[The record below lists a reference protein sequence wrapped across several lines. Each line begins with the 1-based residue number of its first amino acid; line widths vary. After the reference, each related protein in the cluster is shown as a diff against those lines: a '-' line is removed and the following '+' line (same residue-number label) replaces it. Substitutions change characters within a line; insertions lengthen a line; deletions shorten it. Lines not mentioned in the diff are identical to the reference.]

1 MTMKIDLA
9 QALPRRDLHDYCLLL
24 DVDGTLLD
32 IAPHPDAVFVP
43 PLLVPTLAQ
52 LHDDLGGAL
61 ALVSGR
67 TIGRLD
73 ELFSPLALP
82 AVGVH
87 GAELRLPHAPVQA
100 IGDEEG
106 SASARA
112 ALQQARAALSQ
123 RMPGWEG
130 CVLEDKGQALAVH
143 YRGAPRHARE
153 IEEVLHALASG
164 DRQLTVLA
172 GKCVYELK
180 AAAHTKGA
188 GIARLRRSAPFA
200 GRAVIYV
207 GDDVTDESGF
217 EYANAV
223 GGYSIRVGASAP
235 TAARFTVDAPAQVR
249 GWLEAL
255 AA

>member
-9 QALPRRDLHDYCLLL
+9 RALPRSDLHDYCLLL

-73 ELFSPLALP
+73 ELFSPLTLP

-87 GAELRLPHAPVQA
+87 GAELRVPHGPVLA
-100 IGDEEG
+100 LGDG
-106 SASARA
+106 DGAASARA
-112 ALQQARAALSQ
+112 ALQHARAVLGE
-123 RMPGWEG
+123 RMPAWAG
-130 CVLEDKGQALAVH
+130 CLLEDKGQALAVH
-143 YRGAPRHARE
+143 YRGAPQHAHE
-153 IEEVLHALASG
+153 IEVLLRSLASG
-164 DRQLTVLA
+164 GRQLSLLA

-180 AAAHTKGA
+180 ATAHTKGS
-188 GIARLRRSAPFA
+188 GIAQLRRSAPFA

-223 GGYSIRVGASAP
+223 GGYSIRVGAPAP
-235 TAARFTVDAPAQVR
+235 TSARFIVDAPAQVR

>member
-1 MTMKIDLA
+1 MTMKIDLNR
-9 QALPRRDLHDYCLLL
+9 ALPRSDLDDYCLLL

-43 PLLVPTLAQ
+43 PMLVPTLAQ

-67 TIGRLD
+67 TIARLD

-82 AVGVH
+82 AVGIH
-87 GAELRLPHAPVQA
+87 GAELRGSGTQRLSPGGEEDPAQA
-100 IGDEEG
+100 
-106 SASARA
+106 RV
-112 ALQQARAALSQ
+112 ALQQARAILAE
-123 RMPGWEG
+123 RMPAWAG
-130 CVLEDKGQALAVH
+130 CLLEDKGQALAVH
-143 YRGAPRHARE
+143 YRAAPRHARE
-153 IEEVLHALASG
+153 IEEQLQAIAAADRRLA
-164 DRQLTVLA
+164 VLA
-172 GKCVYELK
+172 GKCVFELK
-180 AAAHTKGA
+180 AAAHTKGS
-188 GIARLRRSAPFA
+188 GIAQLRRVAPFA
-200 GRAVIYV
+200 GRAVIYI

-223 GGYSIRVGASAP
+223 GGYSIRVGAPAP
-235 TAARFTVDAPAQVR
+235 TSARFTVDAPVQVR